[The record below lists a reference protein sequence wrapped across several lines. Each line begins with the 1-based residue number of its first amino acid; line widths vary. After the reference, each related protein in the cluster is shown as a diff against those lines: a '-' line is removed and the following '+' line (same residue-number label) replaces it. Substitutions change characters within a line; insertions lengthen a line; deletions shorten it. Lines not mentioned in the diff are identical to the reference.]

1 MNEENLDEKVM
12 EKDILVFNDE
22 PVDLEIY
29 PKPRYE
35 FIPNNLPSGLKY
47 HINKILEQYE
57 QIV

>member
-22 PVDLEIY
+22 PVDLEIC

-47 HINKILEQYE
+47 YINKILEQYE